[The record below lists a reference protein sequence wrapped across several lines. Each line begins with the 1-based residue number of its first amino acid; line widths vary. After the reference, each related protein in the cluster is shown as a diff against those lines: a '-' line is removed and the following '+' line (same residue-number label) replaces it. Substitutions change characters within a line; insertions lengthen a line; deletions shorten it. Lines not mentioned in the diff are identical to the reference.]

1 MENDALFSHVKSM
14 IVSSTKVP
22 KCMAVSTVKVADLY
36 GVKPMEIEQ
45 GLNQLVEDGRL
56 KREKLNDYPHYEVY
70 LLP

>member
-14 IVSSTKVP
+14 IVSSAKVP

-45 GLNQLVEDGRL
+45 GLNALVDEGRL